1 MVDYNIITQNPK
13 FVVYILKP
21 LGTFE
26 NFLSLVNTF
35 NDKGIN
41 VIILSFIFFDN
52 INLNPNLDQ
61 AISDWATKFTQN
73 QRLQI
78 KNAFNGVIL
87 LSHGGAAGSS
97 AILKYSNYG
106 YDKVSDATWEFVKN
120 NDLDGIDID
129 YENIDPKALLDFSVN
144 LANKKDKYIFTMA
157 PQASWSTLQDHLTV
171 YNKIGD
177 KINWFNLQTYN
188 QTAEFSNY
196 NYLMIDNTDS
206 PQPTSLRGIITGIHL
221 PDNLYCRQ
229 GCTQYTKIPP
239 YKIVLGSCIKSE
251 CQQYGNTPNLNPD
264 VVASFIKTAKNDT
277 NGYFTEWFKG
287 GGMMVWEYL
296 TDQIDSDE
304 NENILSNIS
313 DVKKLFNS
321 SGNIPIIP
329 PQPTDICKNVNCNDP
344 YGECI
349 NGICN
354 CYYGYSGTNCELLPM
369 CNDIKFRENQGGN
382 SNLYLLILGIIFV
395 TVSLI
400 FIYLTTKIQILKNQ
414 IILGYLLLILGIT
427 CIIIYVYEYNNSIKI
442 DKCDNINC
450 GDNGKCVDGKCVC
463 NQGYTG
469 DNCQSKS
476 TTNKCDN
483 INCGDNGNCV
493 EGKCVCNKG
502 YMGDNCQSKSTTN
515 KCDNINCNY
524 NGNCVDGKCVC
535 NQGFIGNNCELPI
548 QLPCNNTCNSN
559 QLCLTKNGFKA
570 SSGGAIT
577 EQKCI
582 NCRTK

>member
-21 LGTFE
+21 LGTFQ
-26 NFLSLVNTF
+26 NFLDLMTTF

-52 INLNPNLDQ
+52 INLTPNLDQ
-61 AISDWATKFTQN
+61 AISDWATKFTKD

-78 KNAFNGVIL
+78 KNAFKGVIL
-87 LSHGGAAGSS
+87 LSHGGSTGSG
-97 AILKYSNYG
+97 AILNYSNYG
-106 YDKVSDATWEFVKN
+106 YDKVSYATWEFVKN

-157 PQASWSTLQDHLTV
+157 PQASWSTLNDHLKV
-171 YNKIGD
+171 YDKIGD

-196 NYLMIDNTDS
+196 NYLMIDNNDS

-251 CQQYGNTPNLNPD
+251 CNPYGNIDNLNPD

-287 GGMMVWEYL
+287 GGMMIWEYL
-296 TDQIDSDE
+296 TDQSIDSVE
-304 NENILSNIS
+304 NNNILSNIS
-313 DVKKLFNS
+313 NVKKLFNS
-321 SGNIPIIP
+321 SGNIPS
-329 PQPTDICKNVNCNDP
+329 QPTDNCKNVNCNDP
-344 YGECI
+344 YGECV

-354 CYYGYSGTNCELLPM
+354 CYYGYSGTNCELLPI
-369 CNDIKFRENQGGN
+369 CNDIKFRENEGYN
-382 SNLYLLILGIIFV
+382 SKSNLYLLILGIIFI

-400 FIYLTTKIQILKNQ
+400 LMYLSTKIQI
-414 IILGYLLLILGIT
+414 ILRYLLLILGIT
-427 CIIIYVYEYNNSIKI
+427 CIIIYVYQYNNSNKI
-442 DKCDNINC
+442 NECDNINC
-450 GDNGKCVDGKCVC
+450 GNNGKCVDGKCVC

-469 DNCQSKS
+469 DSCQNKS
-476 TTNKCDN
+476 ITNKCDN
-483 INCGDNGNCV
+483 INCGNNG
-493 EGKCVCNKG
+493 K
-502 YMGDNCQSKSTTN
+502 
-515 KCDNINCNY
+515 
-524 NGNCVDGKCVC
+524 CVDGKCVC
-535 NQGFIGNNCELPI
+535 NQGYTGNNCELSVH
-548 QLPCNNTCNSN
+548 LPCNNSCNAN
-559 QLCLTKNGFKA
+559 QLCLTKNGLKA
-570 SSGGAIT
+570 SSGGVIT
-577 EQKCI
+577 DQKCI
-582 NCRTK
+582 NCRKN